1 MSEEDIRFVITEMRV
16 QISYLEKILE
26 LRLEAEKLGKS
37 LKSVD
42 DVLSPLIRK
51 ATIPVEG
58 IIKR

>member
-1 MSEEDIRFVITEMRV
+1 MSEDDINFVITEMRV

-26 LRLEAEKLGKS
+26 LRQEAKNLEQS

-42 DVLSPLIRK
+42 DVLSPLRK

>member
-1 MSEEDIRFVITEMRV
+1 MSEDDIRFVITEMRV

-26 LRLEAEKLGKS
+26 LRQEAKNLEQS

-42 DVLSPLIRK
+42 DVLSPLRK